1 MKNNIAIVG
10 ATGAVGRKMLETL
23 HLRKFPYGKLTLL
36 ASQKSENKIIKLND
50 IELFKDSVPVMTID
64 SVGIIDSLKLSPM
77 GGGL

>member
-36 ASQKSENKIIKLND
+36 ASKKSENKIIKLNG
-50 IELFKDSVPVMTID
+50 IELTVKNLENYNFKETDIAFFSAGSKI
-64 SVGIIDSLKLSPM
+64 SG
-77 GGGL
+77 